1 MSKLALTEK
10 RNPDTVNIDLMDS
23 YQIAQAINNEDK
35 KVAPAVETQLR
46 PIGEAIE
53 AIARAF
59 LKGGRLAYF
68 GAGTSGRL
76 GVLDASECWPTFGVE
91 HGMVCGYIAGGDKA
105 LRFSVENAED
115 SAELAEQDLTAFNP
129 SPDDIVVGISA
140 GGGPRYVL
148 TVLEQARKKGCTTI
162 GISSN
167 PDALLQKFSDIF
179 INPTIGI
186 SSNPDALLQKFS
198 DIFINPVV
206 GEEVITGSSRMK
218 SGTAQKMI
226 LNMLS
231 TGAMIRIGKVY
242 QNYMIDLRLVNAKL
256 IDRGRRFVSEIAGVS
271 YDEAAELLNTA
282 GNNVKTACVMG
293 SKKCGKTAAEK
304 LLKANNGILRKI
316 I

>member
-10 RNPDTVNIDLMDS
+10 RNPDTVDIDLMDS
-23 YQIAQAINNEDK
+23 YQIARTINNEDK
-35 KVAPAVETQLR
+35 KVALAVETQLE
-46 PIGEAIE
+46 PIGKAIE
-53 AIARAF
+53 IIAQAF

-91 HGMVCGYIAGGDKA
+91 HGMVCGYIAGGDRA

-115 SAELAEQDLTAFNP
+115 SAELAEQDLAAFNP
-129 SPDDIVVGISA
+129 SPKDIVVGISA

-148 TVLEQARKKGCTTI
+148 TVLEQARKKGCT
-162 GISSN
+162 
-167 PDALLQKFSDIF
+167 
-179 INPTIGI
+179 TIGI

-271 YDEAAELLNTA
+271 YDEAAELLNAA

-293 SKKCGKTAAEK
+293 SKKCDKPAAEK

>member
-1 MSKLALTEK
+1 MTNLALTER
-10 RNPDTVNIDLMDS
+10 RNPDTINIDLMDS

-35 KVAPAVETQLR
+35 KVALAVETQLE
-46 PIGEAIE
+46 PIGKAIE
-53 AIARAF
+53 IIAQAF

-91 HGMVCGYIAGGDKA
+91 HSMVCGYIAGGDKA
-105 LRFSVENAED
+105 LRFSIENSED
-115 SAELAEQDLTAFNP
+115 SAELALQDLQNFNP
-129 SPDDIVVGISA
+129 TPKDIIVGISA

-148 TVLEQARKKGCTTI
+148 TILEQAQKKGCTTI

-167 PDALLQKFSDIF
+167 PEAKLQQFADIF
-179 INPTIGI
+179 INPI
-186 SSNPDALLQKFS
+186 
-198 DIFINPVV
+198 V
-206 GEEVITGSSRMK
+206 GEEAVTGSSRMK

-242 QNYMIDLRLVNAKL
+242 QNYMIDVRTVNAKL

-271 YDEAAELLNTA
+271 YDEAAELLQSA

-293 SKKCGKTAAEK
+293 SKKCGKIAAEK